1 MFPSQAKPS
10 VNLQVSED
18 LKSLH
23 HVHDTLS
30 QTGQVKETL
39 KPSRSFLERYVVM
52 EMTQYIA
59 LLEYTNTPIS
69 GLL

>member
-1 MFPSQAKPS
+1 MFPSQARPS

-52 EMTQYIA
+52 EMT
-59 LLEYTNTPIS
+59 
-69 GLL
+69 